1 MQALGVQTNLFGVF
15 ELFMVLHSGPIFER
29 RNACARVG
37 VGVGA
42 RVKDPVSLSFENLP
56 EHSSSF

>member
-1 MQALGVQTNLFGVF
+1 MQALGVQNN
-15 ELFMVLHSGPIFER
+15 LHSGPIFER
-29 RNACARVG
+29 WNAFAR

-42 RVKDPVSLSFENLP
+42 RVTDPVNLSFENVP

>member
-1 MQALGVQTNLFGVF
+1 MQALGVQNNLFGVF

-37 VGVGA
+37 VGA
-42 RVKDPVSLSFENLP
+42 RVTDPVSLSF
-56 EHSSSF
+56 